1 MKATSVIK
9 PSVSNNDARRH
20 NDGTLPPVVDRRV
33 GSRRR
38 ALLSGIIAYNNRDN
52 SISCS
57 VRDYSD
63 TGARV
68 RVLEDANLPEHLYLI
83 LVRHRIAFQAEVMWY
98 GQHEAGLRFIRRV
111 ELTDSMNLE
120 LVHLNELWREAAAI
134 QSSCSRQET

>member
-1 MKATSVIK
+1 VKAPSVIK
-9 PSVSNNDARRH
+9 SSVSNNDARRH
-20 NDGTLPPVVDRRV
+20 SDGTLPPVVDRRV

-52 SISCS
+52 SLSCT

-68 RVLEDANLPEHLYLI
+68 RVPEDANLSEQLYLI

-98 GQHEAGLRFIRRV
+98 GQHEAGLRFMRCV
-111 ELTDSMNLE
+111 ELSDTME
-120 LVHLNELWREAAAI
+120 LKLAHLNELWHESA
-134 QSSCSRQET
+134 RQ